1 MNPCHLVIYLFLVVA
16 EAGEHVDMLARF
28 TATPL
33 DPVSVNLIG
42 KHCTLPPA
50 IRENFLR
57 IVATAVAMSVPVR
70 MRYLVGSVY
79 GREGSVMDNA
89 NQSQKAENFRALHHG
104 AASLVLPNAWDAGT
118 AVLVANA
125 GFPAIATTSAGV
137 AFAMGRADG
146 QQISRDDMLRAIE
159 SISARVSLPVTADI
173 EAGYGDT
180 PEEVGET
187 GRLSIEAGAVGI
199 NLEDGIDHAAGT
211 LYELP
216 LAVERIAAAR
226 DAGQAAG
233 VPLVIN
239 GRTDVYFSPSLSDE
253 EKFDEA
259 VSRANAYIEAG
270 ADCAF
275 VIRVAEADAIRDLAA
290 APQWPAERHRRIRR
304 VWVWY
309 GKSKSLI

>member
-1 MNPCHLVIYLFLVVA
+1 
-16 EAGEHVDMLARF
+16 
-28 TATPL
+28 
-33 DPVSVNLIG
+33 
-42 KHCTLPPA
+42 
-50 IRENFLR
+50 
-57 IVATAVAMSVPVR
+57 
-70 MRYLVGSVY
+70 
-79 GREGSVMDNA
+79 MDDA

-104 AASLVLPNAWDAGT
+104 DAPLVLPNAWDAGT

-159 SISARVSLPVTADI
+159 GISSRVSLPVTADI

-180 PEEVGET
+180 PEQVGET
-187 GRLSIEAGAVGI
+187 IRLSIEAGAVGI
-199 NLEDGIDHAAGT
+199 NLEDGLDHAAGT

-226 DAGQAAG
+226 DAGQATG

-275 VIRVAEADAIRDLAA
+275 VIRVADADAIRDLAA
-290 APQWPAERHRRIRR
+290 ALNGPLNVIGGSGGLDINDLAALGVKRISLAGGLPGVAFGALRRALEEVRDQ
-304 VWVWY
+304 
-309 GKSKSLI
+309 GSLSFLRDAIPHPEMNGLFTGV